1 MRRLTAPLLS
11 LALLGLVHAGAP
23 PAAAA
28 GPLGVAAGP
37 AASAAAPAA
46 AREKRRTPY
55 AFSAGGFG
63 SQVVGGDLPVNS
75 GKTAFTRLN
84 CTNLAGLNR
93 SNFVAEVAVPDS
105 PFSLAGVDTNLRTR
119 AKGRGPTATYSS
131 TSTQKIADLK
141 LVDTPLGGVSISGLT
156 SKAVTSVK
164 RGRFSVSTDINIAGI
179 TLTPPI
185 GPPQPIDIP
194 APNET
199 IEIPGVAAISLGKPV
214 ERIGRT
220 RASAFASAL
229 QVRTLFGANRTTLT
243 VANAKTAIER
253 GVEDGVFSGFSA
265 GVEAGA
271 LGDIVKVGRNPLR
284 IMPCAG
290 TAGELQQTELVD
302 LDLAGQLVVE
312 AARAEQRTQRRRG
325 VASGFE
331 RGSVARINLGDGAL
345 VVDGIVGKA
354 AVSRKGAKV
363 VRKASGGVGS
373 VTVNGEATS
382 FPETDVIEIEGLASI
397 EQSVVKR
404 YKTGLQVIGLQITL
418 LDGSGAVI
426 DLGKARMKIDRGIR

>member
-1 MRRLTAPLLS
+1 MRRITAPLLS
-11 LALLGLVHAGAP
+11 LALLGVVHAGAP

-28 GPLGVAAGP
+28 APLGAVAGP
-37 AASAAAPAA
+37 VASTAALAAA
-46 AREKRRTPY
+46 EKRRTPY

-63 SQVVGGDLPVNS
+63 SRLVGGDLPVDS

-119 AKGRGPTATYSS
+119 ATGRGPSATYSS
-131 TSTQKIADLK
+131 TSTQKIADVK
-141 LVDTPLGGVSISGLT
+141 LVDTPLGGLSVSGLT
-156 SKAVTSVK
+156 SRAVTSVK
-164 RGRFSVSTDINIAGI
+164 RGKFSVATNSNIAGI

-185 GPPQPIDIP
+185 GEPQKFPIP
-194 APNET
+194 APNQT
-199 IEIPGVAAISLGKPV
+199 ITIPGVAAISLGKPV
-214 ERIGRT
+214 ERVGPN
-220 RASAFASAL
+220 RASAYASAL
-229 QVRTLFGANRTTLT
+229 QVRTLFGANQTTLI

-253 GVEDGVFSGFSA
+253 GVEGGVFSGFST

-271 LGDIVKVGRNPLR
+271 LGDVVKVGRNPLR

-290 TAGELQQTELVD
+290 TGGEREQTELVD
-302 LDLAGQLVVE
+302 LDLGGQLVVQ
-312 AARAEQRTQRRRG
+312 AARAEQRAQTRRG

-345 VVDGIVGKA
+345 VVNGIVGKA
-354 AVSRKGAKV
+354 AVTRKGAKV
-363 VRKASGGVGS
+363 VRTASGGVGS
-373 VTVNGEATS
+373 VVVNGEATE
-382 FPETDVIEIEGLASI
+382 FPDTDIIEIPGVASL

-404 YKTGLQVIGLQITL
+404 FKTGLQVIGLQIKL
-418 LDGSGAVI
+418 LDGTGAVI
-426 DLGKARMKIDRGIR
+426 DLGKAKMKIARGVR